1 MYKEIIVLAYQ
12 KNLKDFSRDLRKNM
26 PPAEILLW
34 SRLRKKQVLGQCFCR
49 QKPLLNYIVDFYCY
63 NAKLVI
69 ECDGGQHFEKEH
81 MQRDQERDAHLNQQG
96 ILVLRFDN
104 LQITSQFDAVM
115 QKIYETVKSRI
126 SV

>member
-1 MYKEIIVLAYQ
+1 MLTYQ
-12 KNLKDFSRDLRKNM
+12 KNLKKFSRDLRKNM

-34 SRLRKKQVLGQCFCR
+34 SRLRKKQVLGLRFCR

-69 ECDGGQHFEKEH
+69 ECDGGQHFEKNH
-81 MQRDQERDAHLNQQG
+81 MQSDQERDDQLNQKG

-104 LQITSQFDAVM
+104 LQITSQLDAVM
-115 QKIYETVKSRI
+115 QKIYETIKSRI